1 MGHIPVLL
9 MYEIV
14 KTEYKISKSKL
25 LISKIEWN
33 FQLINCIM
41 LMLNRSVVSSSL
53 RPHFFF
59 QARILEWVAI
69 SSSRGSSWPRD
80 QTCISVSPALAGR
93 FFTTCTTWEVHSWMK
108 LLERKFPSWV
118 SHFLFPKRYHK
129 RVFNRTSPNIN
140 TCRYCFFA
148 SLPPC
153 DSQTACKIHHCCTR

>member
-59 QARILEWVAI
+59 
-69 SSSRGSSWPRD
+69 SGKN
-80 QTCISVSPALAGR
+80 TGMGC
-93 FFTTCTTWEVHSWMK
+93 
-108 LLERKFPSWV
+108 
-118 SHFLFPKRYHK
+118 HFLLQRIFLTQGSNLHLLCWQ
-129 RVFNRTSPNIN
+129 VD
-140 TCRYCFFA
+140 
-148 SLPPC
+148 SLPLSHLRSHKLQTY
-153 DSQTACKIHHCCTR
+153 DSLS